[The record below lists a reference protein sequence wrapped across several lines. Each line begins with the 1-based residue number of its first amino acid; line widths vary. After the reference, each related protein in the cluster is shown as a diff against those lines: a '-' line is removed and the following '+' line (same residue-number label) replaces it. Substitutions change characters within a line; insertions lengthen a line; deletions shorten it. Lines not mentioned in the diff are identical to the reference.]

1 MQSVVYPVL
10 GSQTC
15 LPFYLS
21 GIGIAE
27 PEYHVVRDCGLVS
40 HQILYTKEGEGYIH
54 VEGQQYHAVPGN
66 IFYIAPGIPHEYFPV
81 DGQWTTCWTVFR
93 GDYLEM
99 LMKRMGFPEYVC
111 KDTADI
117 SVLERG
123 FGRLLAAAASRA
135 GGQEACSGL
144 LYEYIMNVRSILFSG
159 AEAGAGGFVEQS
171 LVYMDAHYPEDISL
185 EELSGLCQVSKQH
198 FCRVFKEK
206 IGMRPMEYLARKRIL
221 EAKVLLC
228 GTNASVGE
236 IGQSVGYNDLTYF
249 GMVFKKYEGV
259 SPSEFRKTRMSV
271 VL

>member
-21 GIGIAE
+21 GIGVAE
-27 PEYHVVRDCGLVS
+27 PEYHIVRENGLVS
-40 HQILYTKEGEGYIH
+40 HQILYTKEGEGYIR
-54 VEGQQYHAVPGN
+54 VGGQEFHAGPGN
-66 IFYIAPGIPHEYFPV
+66 ILYISPGVPHEYCPV

-93 GDYLEM
+93 GDYLGM
-99 LMKRMGFPEYVC
+99 LMERMGFPEYVC

-123 FGRLLAAAASRA
+123 FERLLSAAESRA

-144 LYEYIMNVRSILFSG
+144 LYEYVMNVRSILFAG
-159 AEAGAGGFVEQS
+159 AEAGTGRFVERS
-171 LVYMDAHYPEDISL
+171 LVYMDAHYPKDISL
-185 EELSGLCQVSKQH
+185 EELAVLCGVSKQH

-206 IGMRPMEYLARKRIL
+206 VGMRPMEYLARKRIL
-221 EAKVLLC
+221 EAKILLC
-228 GTNASVGE
+228 GTDISVTD
-236 IGQSVGYNDLTYF
+236 IGRSVGYDDLTYF
-249 GMVFKKYEGV
+249 GIVFKKYEGV
-259 SPSEFRKTRMSV
+259 SPSEFRKTRVSV